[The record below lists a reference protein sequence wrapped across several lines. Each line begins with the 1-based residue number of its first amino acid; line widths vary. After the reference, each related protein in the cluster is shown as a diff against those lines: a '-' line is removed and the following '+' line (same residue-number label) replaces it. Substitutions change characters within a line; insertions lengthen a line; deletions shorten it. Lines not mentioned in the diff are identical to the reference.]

1 MKVVEK
7 MWVRWWRVV
16 TWGNNVAVVV
26 AGTGTGTGTG
36 TADGG
41 GGGGT
46 RVAATVEVVMGRSHL
61 WGGFLDPE

>member
-26 AGTGTGTGTG
+26 AGTGT
-36 TADGG
+36 ADGG

-46 RVAATVEVVMGRSHL
+46 RVAATVRVVVGRSHL
-61 WGGFLDPE
+61 WNGM